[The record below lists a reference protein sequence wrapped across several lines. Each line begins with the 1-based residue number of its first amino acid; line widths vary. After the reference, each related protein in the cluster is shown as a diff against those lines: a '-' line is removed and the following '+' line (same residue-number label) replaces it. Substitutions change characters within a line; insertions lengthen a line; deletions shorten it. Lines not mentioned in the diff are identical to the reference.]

1 MPRDQPKSSLSPTA
15 LQCHTFK
22 VFILKTFSALSSVEK
37 GSKLTDGVDDQL
49 ESFVLV
55 LVVVLGVLVQ
65 DADVDA
71 AQDDLQIEAGRS
83 RQRVLDLQRTRR
95 YYLQSRSDLV
105 EQESLKGKR
114 QPSKKKEEEE
124 RRF

>member
-22 VFILKTFSALSSVEK
+22 VFILKTFSALSSFEK

-71 AQDDLQIEAGRS
+71 AQDDLQVEAGRS

-95 YYLQSRSDLV
+95 NYLQSRSDLV